1 MKNNLLLLIKLDS
14 LFTKKAEFWD
24 SLTSRSVTQNMADG
38 RDNLGFK
45 NDDES
50 QPVKNI
56 LYKDLY
62 GWKPPHVH
70 VDNRAK
76 FKLRP
81 AITWTDSDA
90 GPLEILKPS
99 VEAYAL
105 LDFVRFNKMTFQ
117 AQTSQQ
123 NDEFGSQE
131 SILIDGG
138 IKPDPPEL
146 FECSPEWCQFFLIS
160 MFWVPGLV
168 KNYSQI
174 DKNNLLTWF
183 LII

>member
-1 MKNNLLLLIKLDS
+1 
-14 LFTKKAEFWD
+14 
-24 SLTSRSVTQNMADG
+24 MADG

-45 NDDES
+45 NGDES
-50 QPVKNI
+50 QPVKTI
-56 LYKDLY
+56 LYIKTSTDESLHTPMQTTDQNLSSDRPSHERIRTLDLRDI
-62 GWKPPHVH
+62 KMQTKVN
-70 VDNRAK
+70 NR
-76 FKLRP
+76 
-81 AITWTDSDA
+81 TDGRS
-90 GPLEILKPS
+90 PS
-99 VEAYAL
+99 VEAYAI

-138 IKPDPPEL
+138 VKPDPPEL

-160 MFWVPGLV
+160 MLWVPGLV

-174 DKNNLLTWF
+174 DKNNLLT
-183 LII
+183 